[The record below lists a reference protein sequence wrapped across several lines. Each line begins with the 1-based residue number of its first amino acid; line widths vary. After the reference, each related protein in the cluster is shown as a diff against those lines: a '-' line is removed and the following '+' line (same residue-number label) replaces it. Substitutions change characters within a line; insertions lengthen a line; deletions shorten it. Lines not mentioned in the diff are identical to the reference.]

1 MAHWSFFLEC
11 VSLLN
16 YIATHWEM
24 HFQDFV
30 GLSLLINK
38 IMYVK
43 ITILSFQSLRNMYD
57 RHTCK
62 QMLSTD
68 QLWKE
73 IAGETKNL
81 HIPNTVGLV
90 FLG

>member
-1 MAHWSFFLEC
+1 MAHWPLILEF

-43 ITILSFQSLRNMYD
+43 ITILSFSISQKHVR
-57 RHTCK
+57 
-62 QMLSTD
+62 
-68 QLWKE
+68 LWKE